1 MNNEITPF
9 DFHGHNVRVL
19 TDEQDEPW
27 FIAKDVCAVL
37 DIRTNSIRAIL
48 DEDEVSELANVNSID
63 IAQNGGRAP
72 LIVSE
77 SGFYK
82 LVMRSRKP
90 VTKEFQRWVTHEV
103 LPQIRRT
110 GGYIP
115 ISDTDDEKLI
125 LAKAVGIFQRTVLE
139 KDRIIETQRGEL
151 ETVKPLAML
160 GEAFI
165 GTDGTM
171 SVTQAA
177 RHLQTIDRTMTR
189 DTIYGILRG
198 AGYIEAKGN
207 SPTMKAI
214 RPGYLVAKQYVKD
227 GRKLGTPYA
236 RFTTKGLN
244 WFIRRYIYGLNQPA
258 LEGTEQ

>member
-1 MNNEITPF
+1 MDTNQITPF
-9 DFHGHNVRVL
+9 EFHGNDVRAL
-19 TDEQDEPW
+19 TDEHGDPW
-27 FIAKDVCAVL
+27 FIAKDICDVL
-37 DIRTNSIRAIL
+37 GTDTKDLRAIL
-48 DEDEVSELANVNSID
+48 DADEIANLDTIEVHHT
-63 IAQNGGRAP
+63 AGRAP

-77 SGFYK
+77 AGFYK
-82 LVMRSRKP
+82 LVLRSRKP
-90 VTKEFQRWVTHEV
+90 VAKEFQRWVTHEV

-125 LAKAVGIFQRTVLE
+125 LAKAVGIFQRTVRE
-139 KDRIIETQRGEL
+139 KDRIIETQRNQL
-151 ETVKPLAML
+151 ENAKPLALL
-160 GEAFI
+160 GEAFV

-177 RHLQTIDRTMTR
+177 RHLQTIDHTMSR

-244 WFIRRYIYGLNQPA
+244 WFIRRYIYGLNQPT

>member
-1 MNNEITPF
+1 MDTYQITRF
-9 DFHGHNVRVL
+9 DFHGANVRGRS
-19 TDEQDEPW
+19 DEQGEPW
-27 FIAKDVCAVL
+27 CVAKDICDVL
-37 DIRTNSIRAIL
+37 ELTNVGEALRALDDDEKNTIRIYEGTAGNPYKATI
-48 DEDEVSELANVNSID
+48 
-63 IAQNGGRAP
+63 
-72 LIVSE
+72 SE
-77 SGFYK
+77 SGFYR
-82 LVMRSRKP
+82 LVLRSRKP
-90 VTKEFQRWVTHEV
+90 VAKEFQRWVTHEV

-115 ISDTDDEKLI
+115 VSDTDDEKLI
-125 LAKAVGIFQRTVLE
+125 LAKAGCIFQRTVRE

-151 ETVKPLAML
+151 KTVKPLAML
-160 GEAFI
+160 GEAFV

-177 RHLQTIDRTMTR
+177 RHLQTIDHTMSR

-214 RPGYLVAKQYVKD
+214 RPGYLVAKQYVKE

-244 WFIRRYIYGLNQPA
+244 WFISRYIYGFNQPT

>member
-1 MNNEITPF
+1 MDTNQITRF
-9 DFHGHNVRVL
+9 DFHGATVRLL
-19 TDEQDEPW
+19 TDEQGEPW
-27 FIAKDVCAVL
+27 FVAKDICGVL
-37 DIRTNSIRAIL
+37 ELTNVGEALRALDDDEKNTIRIY
-48 DEDEVSELANVNSID
+48 EG
-63 IAQNGGRAP
+63 IAGNPYKAT
-72 LIVSE
+72 ISE
-77 SGFYK
+77 SGFYR
-82 LVMRSRKP
+82 LVLRSRKP
-90 VTKEFQRWVTHEV
+90 VAKEFQRWVTHEV

-115 ISDTDDEKLI
+115 VSDTDDEKLI
-125 LAKAVGIFQRTVLE
+125 LAKAVGIFQRTVRE

-160 GEAFI
+160 GEAFV

-177 RHLQTIDRTMTR
+177 RHLQTIDHTMSR
-189 DTIYGILRG
+189 DTIYGILRV

-214 RPGYLVAKQYVKD
+214 RPGYLVAKQYVKE

-244 WFIRRYIYGLNQPA
+244 WFTRRYIHGFNQPT
-258 LEGTEQ
+258 LGGTEQ

>member
-1 MNNEITPF
+1 MDTNQITQF
-9 DFHGHNVRVL
+9 DFRGATVRVL
-19 TDEQDEPW
+19 TDEQGEPW
-27 FIAKDVCAVL
+27 FVGKDVAQVLGYSDTNKAVAMHV
-37 DIRTNSIRAIL
+37 DN
-48 DEDEVSELANVNSID
+48 EDKKLNDKTSSSFGQRGATIIN
-63 IAQNGGRAP
+63 
-72 LIVSE
+72 E
-77 SGFYK
+77 SGLYSLILSSK
-82 LVMRSRKP
+82 LPQAR
-90 VTKEFQRWVTHEV
+90 EFKRWVTSEV

-115 ISDTDDEKLI
+115 VDDTDDEKLI
-125 LAKAVGIFQRTVLE
+125 RAKAVGIFQRTVRE

-160 GEAFI
+160 GEAFV

-177 RHLQTIDRTMTR
+177 RHLQTIDRTMSR

-214 RPGYLVAKQYVKD
+214 RPGYLVAKQYVKE

-244 WFIRRYIYGLNQPA
+244 WFIRRYIYGLNQPT
-258 LEGTEQ
+258 LEGTGQ

>member
-1 MNNEITPF
+1 MDTNQITQF
-9 DFHGHNVRVL
+9 DFRGATVRVL
-19 TDEQDEPW
+19 TDEQGEPW
-27 FIAKDVCAVL
+27 FVGKDVAQVLGYSDTNKAVAMHV
-37 DIRTNSIRAIL
+37 DN
-48 DEDEVSELANVNSID
+48 EDKKLNDKTSSSFGQRGATIIN
-63 IAQNGGRAP
+63 
-72 LIVSE
+72 E
-77 SGFYK
+77 SGLYSLILSSK
-82 LVMRSRKP
+82 LPQAR
-90 VTKEFQRWVTHEV
+90 EFKRWVTSEV

-115 ISDTDDEKLI
+115 INDTDDEKLI
-125 LAKAVGIFQRTVLE
+125 LAKAVGIFQRTMRE

-160 GEAFI
+160 GEAFV

-177 RHLQTIDRTMTR
+177 RHLQTIDRTMSR

-198 AGYIEAKGN
+198 AGYIEAKGS

-214 RPGYLVAKQYVKD
+214 RPGYLVAKQYVKE

-258 LEGTEQ
+258 LEGMGQ

>member
-1 MNNEITPF
+1 MDTNQITPF
-9 DFHGHNVRVL
+9 NFHDETVRVL
-19 TDEQDEPW
+19 TDERDEPW

-37 DIRTNSIRAIL
+37 EIGNPSQALTNL
-48 DEDEVSELANVNSID
+48 DDDEKGITTTDTL
-63 IAQNGGRAP
+63 GGP
-72 LIVSE
+72 QKTVTVSE
-77 SGFYK
+77 SGFYR
-82 LVMRSRKP
+82 LVLRSRKP
-90 VTKEFQRWVTHEV
+90 VAKEFQRWVTHEV

-115 ISDTDDEKLI
+115 INDTDDEKLI
-125 LAKAVGIFQRTVLE
+125 LAKAVGIFQRTVRE

-160 GEAFI
+160 GEAFV

-177 RHLQTIDRTMTR
+177 RHLQTIDRTMSR

-244 WFIRRYIYGLNQPA
+244 WFIRRYIYGLNQPT

>member
-1 MNNEITPF
+1 MDTNQITRF
-9 DFHGHNVRVL
+9 DFHGANVRLL
-19 TDEQDEPW
+19 TDEQGEPW
-27 FIAKDVCAVL
+27 FVAKDICDVL
-37 DIRTNSIRAIL
+37 ELTNVGEALRALDDDEKNTIRIYEGTAGNPYKATI
-48 DEDEVSELANVNSID
+48 
-63 IAQNGGRAP
+63 
-72 LIVSE
+72 SE
-77 SGFYK
+77 SGFYR
-82 LVMRSRKP
+82 LVLRSRKP
-90 VTKEFQRWVTHEV
+90 VAKEFQRWVTHEV
-103 LPQIRRT
+103 LPQIRRA

-115 ISDTDDEKLI
+115 VSDADDAKLL
-125 LAKAVGIFQRTVLE
+125 LANAVGIFQRTVRE

-151 ETVKPLAML
+151 KTVKPLAML
-160 GEAFI
+160 GEAFV

-171 SVTQAA
+171 SVTHAA
-177 RHLQTIDRTMTR
+177 RHLQTIDHTMSR

-214 RPGYLVAKQYVKD
+214 RPGYLVAKQYVKE

-244 WFIRRYIYGLNQPA
+244 WFISRYIYGFNQPT

>member
-1 MNNEITPF
+1 MDTNQITRF
-9 DFHGHNVRVL
+9 DFHDATVRVL
-19 TDEQDEPW
+19 TDEQGDPW
-27 FIAKDVCAVL
+27 FVGKDVAQVLGYSDANKAVAMHV
-37 DIRTNSIRAIL
+37 DN
-48 DEDEVSELANVNSID
+48 EDKKLNDKTSSSFGQRGAT
-63 IAQNGGRAP
+63 
-72 LIVSE
+72 LINE
-77 SGFYK
+77 SGLYSLILSSK
-82 LVMRSRKP
+82 LPQAR
-90 VTKEFQRWVTHEV
+90 EFKRWVTSEV
-103 LPQIRRT
+103 LPRIRRT

-125 LAKAVGIFQRTVLE
+125 LAKAVGIFQRTVRE

-177 RHLQTIDRTMTR
+177 RHLQTIDRTMSR

-244 WFIRRYIYGLNQPA
+244 WFIRRYIYGLNQPT
-258 LEGTEQ
+258 LEGIEQ

>member
-1 MNNEITPF
+1 MDTNQITPF
-9 DFHGHNVRVL
+9 EFHGNDVRAL
-19 TDEQDEPW
+19 TDEHGDPW
-27 FIAKDVCAVL
+27 FIAKDICDVL
-37 DIRTNSIRAIL
+37 GLGNITEALRALDDDEKSNFRNS
-48 DEDEVSELANVNSID
+48 EV
-63 IAQNGGRAP
+63 AQNGGRAP

-77 SGFYK
+77 AGFYK
-82 LVMRSRKP
+82 LVLRSRKP
-90 VTKEFQRWVTHEV
+90 VAKEFQRWVTHEV

-115 ISDTDDEKLI
+115 INDTDDEKLI
-125 LAKAVGIFQRTVLE
+125 LAKAVGIFQRTVRE

-160 GEAFI
+160 GEAFV

-177 RHLQTIDRTMTR
+177 RHLQTIDRTMSR

-258 LEGTEQ
+258 LEGIGQ